1 MADIDKALPNEVR
14 KEIEIPGEEEIQ
26 EQVIEE
32 AEKEQQSPE
41 AVDIQE
47 NEDGSVDI
55 NLDPQAA
62 TPEGGDEHYA
72 NLAEFLPD
80 DVLGRLGSDLSS
92 KYQDYVSSRKD
103 WEKSYTS
110 GLDLLGFKYDNRSEP
125 FAGASGATHPVL
137 AEAVTQFQALAYKE
151 LLPADGPVRTQVMG
165 IPTAEKTDQA
175 SRVKDFMNYQ
185 IMDQMK
191 EYEPEFDSMLFHLPL
206 SGSTFKKV
214 YYDEMEQR
222 AVSKF
227 VPADDLIVPYTAT
240 SLDDA
245 EAIIH
250 RVKISENELRKQQ
263 VAGFYRDIDIGKP
276 GHTETDVEKKE
287 RELEGVSKTSNE
299 DIFTLLECHVDLDL
313 EGFEDSNPETGEL
326 SGIKIP
332 YIVTIE
338 EGSREILSIKRNY
351 EIGDP
356 LKNKIQ
362 YFVHFKFLPG
372 LGFYGFGLIHMIGGL
387 SRTATAALRQ
397 LLDAGTLSNLPAGFK
412 MRGIRIRDD
421 AQSIQPGEFRDV
433 DAPGGN
439 LRDSFM
445 MLPFKEPS
453 QTLLSLMGIVVQAGQ
468 RFASIADMQVG
479 DGNQQAAV
487 GTTVALLER
496 GSRTMSAI
504 HKRIYS
510 ALKNEFKLMARVF
523 KLYLP
528 QQYPY
533 DVVGGQRM
541 IMQSDFDDRVDI
553 LPVADPNI
561 FSQTQRISLAQTELQ
576 LATSNPQMHD
586 LYAAYRNMYEALGVK
601 NIDSVLMKPQQPM
614 PQDPALEHIAA
625 LGGKPFQAF
634 PGQNH
639 RSHITAHL
647 SFMSTN
653 LARNNPMVMASLE
666 KNIFEHISLMAQEQ
680 VELEF
685 RDEMQQLQQMQMQM
699 QQMQQSPQ
707 MMEMQQNPQMMQQ
720 MQMQNQQM
728 QMKIQ
733 EMNQKIESRK
743 AELVADMM
751 EEFMKEEQKITS
763 QFDNDPIA
771 KLRSRELDLRA
782 QENARK
788 EKEANERM
796 DLDKMKAM
804 MNQQNQDEK
813 LQQNEELAQLR
824 ADTSI
829 EKTVLSKTLPS
840 SDSMMPNIEIMRKG

>member
-1 MADIDKALPNEVR
+1 M
-14 KEIEIPGEEEIQ
+14 
-26 EQVIEE
+26 
-32 AEKEQQSPE
+32 
-41 AVDIQE
+41 
-47 NEDGSVDI
+47 
-55 NLDPQAA
+55 
-62 TPEGGDEHYA
+62 
-72 NLAEFLPD
+72 
-80 DVLGRLGSDLSS
+80 
-92 KYQDYVSSRKD
+92 DYSMSRKD
-103 WEKSYTS
+103 WERTYTQ
-110 GLDLLGFKYDNRSEP
+110 GLDLLGFKYDQRTEP
-125 FAGASGATHPVL
+125 FQGASGATHPVL

-151 LLPADGPVRTQVMG
+151 LLPAEGPVSTQILGVQS
-165 IPTAEKTDQA
+165 PDKVQQA
-175 SRVKDFMNYQ
+175 GRVKDFMNYQ

-214 YYDEMEQR
+214 YYDEVEGR

-250 RVKISENELRKQQ
+250 RVKISENDLIKQQ
-263 VAGFYRDIDIGKP
+263 VAGFYRDVDIGKP
-276 GHTETDVEKKE
+276 SDKESDVEKKE
-287 RELEGVSKTSNE
+287 RELEGVTKTKN
-299 DIFTLLECHVDLDL
+299 DDLYTLLECHVNLDI
-313 EGFEDSNPETGEL
+313 EGFEDVNPQTNEP
-326 SGIKIP
+326 SGIKLP
-332 YIVTIE
+332 YIVTLE
-338 EGSREILSIKRNY
+338 EGSREILSIRRNY
-351 EIGDP
+351 EVGDP
-356 LKNKIQ
+356 KKNKIQ

-453 QTLLSLMGIVVQAGQ
+453 QTLLQLMGVVVGAGQ

-510 ALKNEFKLMARVF
+510 ALKNEFRLLARVF

-528 QQYPY
+528 QEYPY

-541 IMQSDFDDRVDI
+541 IKQTDFDDRVDI

-576 LATSNPQMHD
+576 LATSNPQMHNM
-586 LYAAYRNMYEALGVK
+586 YAAYRNMYEALGVK
-601 NIDSVLMKPQQPM
+601 NIDQVLMKPPQPTPM
-614 PQDPALEHIAA
+614 DPALEHIQA
-625 LGGKPFQAF
+625 LSGKQFQAF
-634 PGQNH
+634 PGQDH
-639 RSHITAHL
+639 RAHMTAHL
-647 SFMSTN
+647 NFMATN
-653 LARNNPMVMASLE
+653 MARNNPMVMASLE

-680 VELEF
+680 IELEF
-685 RDEMQQLQQMQMQM
+685 RDELPQLQQMMQMAQQNPQLQMQVQQLQQ
-699 QQMQQSPQ
+699 
-707 MMEMQQNPQMMQQ
+707 
-720 MQMQNQQM
+720 
-728 QMKIQ
+728 
-733 EMNQKIESRK
+733 KIEGRK
-743 AELVADMM
+743 AVLIAEMM
-751 EEFMKEEQKITS
+751 EEFMQEEKKITS

-782 QENARK
+782 MENQRK
-788 EKEANERM
+788 EKEGKQRM
-796 DLDKMKAM
+796 DLDKMRAM
-804 MNQQNQDEK
+804 MNQQNQEEK
-813 LQQNEELAQLR
+813 LEQNEELAKLR

-829 EKTVLSKTLPS
+829 EKTILSKTMPNA
-840 SDSMMPNIEIMRKG
+840 DQMMPDISIIRKGN

>member
-1 MADIDKALPNEVR
+1 MADIDKALPNEPR
-14 KEIEIPGEEEIQ
+14 KEVNVPGEEEIQ
-26 EQVIEE
+26 ETLVEE
-32 AEKEQQSPE
+32 VEKELEKPGE
-41 AVDIQE
+41 VETVE

-55 NLDPQAA
+55 NFDPGAA
-62 TPEGGDEHYA
+62 SLVGGEDHYA

-80 DVLGRLGSDLSS
+80 EVLSSLSSDLNS
-92 KYQDYVSSRKD
+92 KYMDYISSRKD
-103 WEKSYTS
+103 WEKSYTN
-110 GLDLLGFKYDNRSEP
+110 GLDLLGFKYDQRSEP
-125 FAGASGATHPVL
+125 FQGASGATHPVL

-151 LLPADGPVRTQVMG
+151 LLPADGPVRTQLLG
-165 IPTAEKTDQA
+165 IQSPDKVQQA
-175 SRVKDFMNYQ
+175 QRVKDFMNYQ

-214 YYDEMEQR
+214 YYDEVEGR

-250 RVKISENELRKQQ
+250 RIKISENDLRKQQ
-263 VAGFYRDIDIGKP
+263 VTGFYKDIELAKP
-276 GHTETDVEKKE
+276 QDKQSEIEKKE
-287 RELEGVSKTSNE
+287 RELEGTKKTKDE
-299 DIFTLLECHVDLDL
+299 DLYTLLECHVNLDL
-313 EGFEDSNPETGEL
+313 EGFEDSDQNGEPT
-326 SGIKIP
+326 GIKLP
-332 YIVTIE
+332 YIVTLE
-338 EGSREILSIKRNY
+338 EGSREVLSVKRNY

-356 LKNKIQ
+356 KKNKIQ

-453 QTLLSLMGIVVQAGQ
+453 ATLLNLMGVVVNAGQ
-468 RFASIADMQVG
+468 RFASIADLQVG

-510 ALKNEFKLMARVF
+510 ALKNEFKILARVF

-528 QQYPY
+528 PEYPY

-541 IMQSDFDDRVDI
+541 IKQTDFDDRVDI

-576 LATSNPQMHD
+576 LATSNPGMHNM
-586 LYAAYRNMYEALGVK
+586 YQAYRNMYEALGVK
-601 NIDSVLMKPQQPM
+601 NIDSVLVRPM
-614 PQDPALEHIAA
+614 PPAPKDPALEHIDA
-625 LGGKPFQAF
+625 LAGKPFQAF
-634 PGQNH
+634 PGQDH
-639 RSHITAHL
+639 RAHMTAHL
-647 SFMSTN
+647 NFMATN
-653 LARNNPMVMASLE
+653 MARNNPMVMASLE

-680 VELEF
+680 IELEF
-685 RDEMQQLQQMQMQM
+685 RQELMQLQQMQQN
-699 QQMQQSPQ
+699 P
-707 MMEMQQNPQMMQQ
+707 MMMQQNPQAQQQVMQLTQQIEGRKSVLIAEMMG
-720 MQMQNQQM
+720 
-728 QMKIQ
+728 
-733 EMNQKIESRK
+733 EF
-743 AELVADMM
+743 L
-751 EEFMKEEQKITS
+751 EEEKKITS

-788 EKEANERM
+788 EREGQERM
-796 DLDKMKAM
+796 DLDKMRAM

-813 LQQNEELAQLR
+813 LDQNEELAKLR
-824 ADTSI
+824 ANTSI
-829 EKTVLSKTLPS
+829 EKTILGKTLPNS
-840 SDSMMPNIEIMRKG
+840 NDMVPKVSIIRTGNE

>member
-1 MADIDKALPNEVR
+1 MADIDKALPNEPR
-14 KEIEIPGEEEIQ
+14 KEVNVPGEEEIQ
-26 EQVIEE
+26 ETLVEE
-32 AEKEQQSPE
+32 VEKELEKPGE
-41 AVDIQE
+41 VETIE

-55 NLDPQAA
+55 NFDPGAA
-62 TPEGGDEHYA
+62 SIEGGEDHYA

-80 DVLGRLGSDLSS
+80 EVLSSLSSDLNS
-92 KYQDYVSSRKD
+92 KYMDYISSRKD
-103 WEKSYTS
+103 WEKSYTN
-110 GLDLLGFKYDNRSEP
+110 GLDLLGFKYDQRSEP
-125 FAGASGATHPVL
+125 FQGASGATHPVL

-151 LLPADGPVRTQVMG
+151 LLPADGPVRTQLLG
-165 IPTAEKTDQA
+165 IQSPDKVQQA
-175 SRVKDFMNYQ
+175 QRVKDFMNYQ

-214 YYDEMEQR
+214 YYDEVEGR

-250 RVKISENELRKQQ
+250 RIKISENDLRKQQ
-263 VAGFYRDIDIGKP
+263 VAGFYKDIELAKPQDKESDI
-276 GHTETDVEKKE
+276 EKKE
-287 RELEGVSKTSNE
+287 RELEGTKKTKDE
-299 DIFTLLECHVDLDL
+299 DLYTLLECHVNLDL
-313 EGFEDSNPETGEL
+313 EGFEDSDQNGEPT
-326 SGIKIP
+326 GIKLP
-332 YIVTIE
+332 YIVTLE
-338 EGSREILSIKRNY
+338 EGSREVLSVKRNY

-356 LKNKIQ
+356 KKNKIQ

-453 QTLLSLMGIVVQAGQ
+453 ATLLNLMGVVVSAGQ
-468 RFASIADMQVG
+468 RFASIADLQVG

-510 ALKNEFKLMARVF
+510 ALKNEFKILARVF

-528 QQYPY
+528 AEYPY

-541 IMQSDFDDRVDI
+541 IKQTDFDDRVDI

-576 LATSNPQMHD
+576 LATSNPGMHNM
-586 LYAAYRNMYEALGVK
+586 YQAYRNMYEALGVK
-601 NIDSVLMKPQQPM
+601 NIDSVLVKPM
-614 PQDPALEHIAA
+614 PPAPKDPALEHIDA
-625 LGGKPFQAF
+625 LAGKPFQAF
-634 PGQNH
+634 PGQDH
-639 RSHITAHL
+639 RAHMTAHL
-647 SFMSTN
+647 NFMATN
-653 LARNNPMVMASLE
+653 MARNNPMVMASLE

-680 VELEF
+680 IELEF
-685 RDEMQQLQQMQMQM
+685 RQELMQLQQMQQN
-699 QQMQQSPQ
+699 P
-707 MMEMQQNPQMMQQ
+707 MMMQQNPQAQQQVMQLTQQIEGRKSVLIAEMMG
-720 MQMQNQQM
+720 
-728 QMKIQ
+728 
-733 EMNQKIESRK
+733 EF
-743 AELVADMM
+743 L
-751 EEFMKEEQKITS
+751 EEEKKITS

-788 EKEANERM
+788 EREGKERM
-796 DLDKMKAM
+796 DLDKMRAM

-813 LQQNEELAQLR
+813 LDQNEELAKLR

-829 EKTVLSKTLPS
+829 EKTILGKTLPS
-840 SDSMMPNIEIMRKG
+840 SNDMVPKVSIIRSGNE